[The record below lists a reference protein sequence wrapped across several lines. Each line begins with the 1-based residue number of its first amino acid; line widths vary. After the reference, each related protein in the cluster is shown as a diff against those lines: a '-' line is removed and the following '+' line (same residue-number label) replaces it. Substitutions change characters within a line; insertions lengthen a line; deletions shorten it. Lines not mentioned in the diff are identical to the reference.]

1 MGSVTGTTPFKAV
14 LGPIPTPAS
23 AKVTSSAL
31 PQIPATMV
39 FTQALGTQ
47 LLSSLKVGAEET
59 LPPTV
64 ASVRDLRTTPESLNA
79 TNDFMQMAV
88 PLPAFLE

>member
-1 MGSVTGTTPFKAV
+1 MGSVTGTTPLKAV

-23 AKVTSSAL
+23 AKVNSSAL
-31 PQIPATMV
+31 PQTPATMV

-47 LLSSLKVGAEET
+47 QLSSLKVEAEET

-64 ASVRDLRTTPESLNA
+64 ASVRDLRTMTESLSA
-79 TNDFMQMAV
+79 TSDFLQMAV